1 MFGQPPRGEK
11 SYNATPRG
19 KSPMVNMVSP
29 RLIFF
34 IVVNRFSGF
43 RQVKIAGKSE
53 SEINEIRGRRENMI
67 CVRTIIAAPKG
78 SA

>member
-1 MFGQPPRGEK
+1 M
-11 SYNATPRG
+11 T
-19 KSPMVNMVSP
+19 
-29 RLIFF
+29 
-34 IVVNRFSGF
+34 RFSGF

-53 SEINEIRGRRENMI
+53 LEINEIRGRRENML